1 MNVRY
6 GGTRVGEGTVLG
18 EFVVLGAAGKP
29 EAHHMRAGTM
39 EQVQGATLGAGCV
52 VRSHS
57 VIYSGVVLGDR
68 VQTGH
73 YVLIREGTTV
83 GDETLIGTR
92 SLIEDRCRIGRKV
105 SIQSMVYIP
114 TFTVIEDNVFVGP
127 NAVFTNDKKMGRGE
141 WKLEGATVRRG
152 ARVGANSTIL
162 PGVTIGE
169 NAVIG
174 AGAVVT
180 KDVPANAVVAG
191 VPARRMAEVP
201 DKERLT

>member
-6 GGTRVGEGTVLG
+6 GGTRVGEGTILG

-29 EAHHMRAGTM
+29 EIHHLHGSTM
-39 EQVQGATLGAGCV
+39 EKVEGAVLGAGCV

-57 VIYSGVVLGDR
+57 VIYSGAVLGDR

-73 YVLIREGTTV
+73 YVLVREGTTV
-83 GDETLIGTR
+83 GDDTLIGTR
-92 SLIEDRCRIGRKV
+92 SIVEDRCVIGRKV

-114 TFTVIEDNVFVGP
+114 TLTTIEDQVFIGP
-127 NAVFTNDKKMGRGE
+127 NAVFTNDKKMGRGD
-141 WKLEGATVRRG
+141 WKLEGARVGRG
-152 ARVGANSTIL
+152 ARIGANSTIL
-162 PGVTIGE
+162 PGVRIGA
-169 NAVIG
+169 NSVIG

-191 VPARRMAEVP
+191 VPARALSEVP
-201 DKERLT
+201 VPERLA